1 MKHREYG
8 INFEDKQ
15 GNKTH
20 WVSLFIDKN
29 TAVDFELESN
39 WIFRNTHKK
48 KSKGKWI
55 TYNILIIQSDDS
67 IIWGFYCIA
76 FKKNFVSIYQHVFF

>member
-39 WIFRNTHKK
+39 
-48 KSKGKWI
+48 
-55 TYNILIIQSDDS
+55 
-67 IIWGFYCIA
+67 
-76 FKKNFVSIYQHVFF
+76 